1 MKLPITCLTWVAVA
15 WGALML
21 GLSSC
26 SSTTTPHAEAS
37 AHSGFFPPLIYPIG
51 ERRPYWKAGL
61 GTRRL
66 ESVSHVRRLD
76 DGSRVYTITCESQPP
91 LYLWDRISKQYNSPA
106 VASQYSNFWT
116 YATLDIENLAFLE
129 NIHTQLLKI
138 LPKPH
143 SPELDKLIRKLSD
156 AIHDARR
163 PSDAI

>member
-1 MKLPITCLTWVAVA
+1 MKLPTTYRAVVAST

-26 SSTTTPHAEAS
+26 SSTTFQTAGSS
-37 AHSGFFPPLIYPIG
+37 ARSGFFPPLIYPIG

-66 ESVSHVRRLD
+66 ESISHVRRLD
-76 DGSRVYTITCESQPP
+76 DGSRVYTITCASQPP
-91 LYLWDRISKQYNSPA
+91 LYLWDRISTQYNSPA

-129 NIHTQLLKI
+129 NIHTQLLNI

-143 SPELDKLIRKLSD
+143 SPEHDKLIRKLSD
-156 AIHDARR
+156 AILDTRR
-163 PSDAI
+163 PTDAL